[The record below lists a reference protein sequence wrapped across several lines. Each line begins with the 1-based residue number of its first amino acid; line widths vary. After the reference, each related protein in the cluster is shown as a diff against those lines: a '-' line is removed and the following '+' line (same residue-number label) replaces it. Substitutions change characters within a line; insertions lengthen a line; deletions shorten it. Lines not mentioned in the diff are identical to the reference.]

1 MTEDEYTRLYRYLT
15 QLEGYV
21 ASARCRAWMRP
32 DVRQEILTRVR
43 LIRDDLYCAKK
54 TKDSS
59 RP

>member
-1 MTEDEYTRLYRYLT
+1 MKDAEYSVLYRNLCH
-15 QLEGYV
+15 LEGYV

-54 TKDSS
+54 TKDAS